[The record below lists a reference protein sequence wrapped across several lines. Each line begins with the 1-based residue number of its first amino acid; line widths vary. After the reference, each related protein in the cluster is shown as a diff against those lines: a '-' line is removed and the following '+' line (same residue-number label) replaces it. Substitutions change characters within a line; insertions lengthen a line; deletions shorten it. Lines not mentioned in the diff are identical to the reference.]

1 MYQDA
6 RMAQIAV
13 VAQPAQAQWRDLRAI
28 AAIQRASF
36 RCDLAYKWWMLAVF
50 WLMPGVTFFVTHD
63 GAVVTGAIIA
73 DQYRGR
79 IRIMNIA
86 VHPEYRK
93 RGIGTGLMQAVLDQH
108 PQASAVLM
116 VQEHNAAAQGMYRQL
131 GFQRSGYHAAYY
143 GRGNPG
149 IEMTLT
155 RG

>member
-1 MYQDA
+1 MP
-6 RMAQIAV
+6 QISVA
-13 VAQPAQAQWRDLRAI
+13 AQPARAQWRDLRAI

-36 RCDLAYKWWMLAVF
+36 RRELAYRWWMLAVF
-50 WLMPGVTFFVTHD
+50 WLIPGVTFLATYD
-63 GAVVTGAIIA
+63 GAVVTGVIIA
-73 DQYRGR
+73 DLDRGR

-93 RGIGTGLMQAVLDQH
+93 RGIGTLLMQAVLNQH

-116 VQEHNAAAQGMYRQL
+116 VQEHNAAAQAMYRQL

-143 GRGNPG
+143 GQGNPG

-155 RG
+155 RGY

>member
-1 MYQDA
+1 
-6 RMAQIAV
+6 MAHIAV
-13 VAQPAQAQWRDLRAI
+13 SAKPIRAQWRDLRAI

-36 RCDLAYKWWMLAVF
+36 RRDLAYKWWMLAFF
-50 WLMPGVTFFVTHD
+50 WLTPGVTFLATYD

-73 DQYRGR
+73 DLHRGR

-86 VHPEYRK
+86 VDPEYRK
-93 RGIGTGLMQAVLDQH
+93 RGVGTVLMQAVLHQH
-108 PQASAVLM
+108 PHASAVLM
-116 VQEHNAAAQGMYRQL
+116 VQEHNTAAQSLYRQL